1 MRALLLLFLF
11 GACNTT
17 TQVTEIPD
25 DSPENAPLTAIDS
38 IESLSEIWEW
48 VETLE
53 NLCDSSEIVIEK
65 GDISFK
71 YAKDSVGFEIL
82 KRLEIKGNALFEE
95 FFIERDSKLVYAFEG
110 FDSNWEDMDNSVHWG
125 CYYIIR
131 GEEIEYSSLGMGETE
146 GEDWEPESIF
156 PQWIKCQSEFVELQ
170 EIRKQ

>member
-25 DSPENAPLTAIDS
+25 DSPENAPLTATDS
-38 IESLSEIWEW
+38 IERLSEIWEW

-53 NLCDSSEIVIEK
+53 DLCDSSEIVIEK
-65 GDISFK
+65 GYLTFK
-71 YAKDSVGFEIL
+71 YAKDSAGFEIL
-82 KRLEIKGNALFEE
+82 KRLEIKGTILYQE
-95 FFIERDSKLVYAFEG
+95 FFIERDSKLVYAFEE
-110 FDSNWEDMDNSVHWG
+110 FDTDWEDPQNSVHWG

-131 GEEIEYSSLGMGETE
+131 EDGIEYSSLGMGETE

-156 PQWIKCQSEFVELQ
+156 PQWVKCKSEFVEIQ
-170 EIRKQ
+170 EIN